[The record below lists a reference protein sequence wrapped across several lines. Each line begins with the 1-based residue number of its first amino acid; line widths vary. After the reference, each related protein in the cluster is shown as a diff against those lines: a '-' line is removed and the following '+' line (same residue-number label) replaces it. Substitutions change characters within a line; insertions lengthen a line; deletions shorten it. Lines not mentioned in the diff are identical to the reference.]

1 LPTKIK
7 RKERRKK
14 MNRISIMV
22 AILLSLVMISAIA
35 EAQSISQVLMIPRE
49 GKSANLDLMLSKQ
62 VGVMTELLQK
72 AGFKVVVASVSG
84 EHLQGVAYEL
94 KPDLKLTEV
103 KLDDYAGVIIPCMAT
118 GLFPGPPISPVL
130 VSIVKQ
136 AVAKGKPVA
145 TGLGGAYIL
154 AEAGVLKGKRYAF
167 VEDALNPVPPHQ
179 KDPRF
184 EGAIYSGSGL
194 VQDGNIITSGRCP
207 NLEAKTG
214 LPDNTPELTRAFIAE
229 LRRKK

>member
-1 LPTKIK
+1 MKK
-7 RKERRKK
+7 RPFV
-14 MNRISIMV
+14 V
-22 AILLSLVMISAIA
+22 AILLSLVMVGAMA
-35 EAQSISQVLMIPRE
+35 EAQSASKVLMIPRE
-49 GKSANLDLMLSKQ
+49 GKSSNLDLMLSKQ

-84 EHLQGVAYEL
+84 EHLKGVAYEL

-103 KLDDYAGVIIPCMAT
+103 KIDDYAGVIIPCMAT
-118 GLFPGPPISPVL
+118 GLFPGPPISPIL
-130 VSIVKQ
+130 ISIVKQ

-167 VEDALNPVPPHQ
+167 VEDALNPIPPHQ

-184 EGAIYSGSGL
+184 EGAIYGGSDL

-207 NLEAKTG
+207 NLEARTG